1 MIFLWFSNL
10 LFAAY
15 SVAVSAN
22 DVEYFANICKDVS
35 HSLESEDG
43 RLACEAQ
50 DEVLQVCDQLYLNQK
65 ITDNQLLY
73 LRHLVLIRDEAV
85 ADIYDDFQDR
95 KLDVAEMA
103 KSLYELANQRPHFN
117 TGPVTKLEDEKG
129 LNDQTSSSVTQNASS
144 STPVKIQKYRDET
157 LTIEKQAA
165 QLSDVVVSMID
176 EKVVSSDEAKIL
188 VEMIRQRNE
197 YVLAAFEL
205 YLEDGDRDELID
217 TLLRSSIQ
225 LIILFI
231 MK

>member
-1 MIFLWFSNL
+1 
-10 LFAAY
+10 
-15 SVAVSAN
+15 
-22 DVEYFANICKDVS
+22 
-35 HSLESEDG
+35 
-43 RLACEAQ
+43 
-50 DEVLQVCDQLYLNQK
+50 
-65 ITDNQLLY
+65 
-73 LRHLVLIRDEAV
+73 LVLIRDEAV